1 MFLYLYCYYFFCK
14 YFIQIFTSIFLQ
26 MMCHDAKM
34 SENGIFWQK
43 KGEMEGF
50 RLQKPAKTAD
60 FYKKKYSSSGQTMNI

>member
-1 MFLYLYCYYFFCK
+1 
-14 YFIQIFTSIFLQ
+14 
-26 MMCHDAKM
+26 M

-60 FYKKKYSSSGQTMNI
+60 FYKKNIHRPGKR